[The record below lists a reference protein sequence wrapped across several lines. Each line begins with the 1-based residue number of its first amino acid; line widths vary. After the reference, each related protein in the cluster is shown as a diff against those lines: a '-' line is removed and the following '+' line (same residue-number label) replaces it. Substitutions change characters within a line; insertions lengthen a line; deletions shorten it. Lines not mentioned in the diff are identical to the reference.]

1 VVDPAPVASITE
13 HLRGAYGFIMK
24 SAANG
29 SHFRVLPLRDPDQ
42 HRFWCVVVVRILPGG
57 DPDRSHPAWI
67 GRRGLRREELSE
79 IMAAIRDDL
88 EPWLADPAQNALRD
102 WVATPDTS
110 VVTHDAVKPQPPGRS
125 VSSDGRPGTGQS
137 GIAIGVPHLN
147 YPSDTAV
154 AGAVSVA

>member
-1 VVDPAPVASITE
+1 MVDPAPIASITE

-67 GRRGLRREELSE
+67 GLRGLRREELSE
-79 IMAAIRDDL
+79 IMATIRDGL
-88 EPWLADPAQNALRD
+88 EPWLADPAQKALRD

-110 VVTHDAVKPQPPGRS
+110 VVTNDAMKSQTPDRS
-125 VSSDGRPGTGQS
+125 VSSNGRSGTGQS
-137 GIAIGVPHLN
+137 GIAHSGPHLN
-147 YPSDTAV
+147 YPSDTGV
-154 AGAVSVA
+154 AGAVA